1 MKPLLHKRILTSFL
15 VTAAVVLS
23 LCSCGRKSAVEQ
35 LQEAMDRT
43 GNQLPMAI
51 DDDLTWVG
59 AGYDKAANE
68 ILFVYSSRE
77 NHSLQEED
85 LRLLHEMM
93 VGQVLPAFENDG
105 EKMVGLI
112 RKLRPNVRYVYRWEG
127 DDHVWLDD
135 TCRADEYL

>member
-59 AGYDKAANE
+59 ATYDKAANE

-77 NHSLQEED
+77 NHSLQEEE
-85 LRLLHEMM
+85 LRLLQEMM